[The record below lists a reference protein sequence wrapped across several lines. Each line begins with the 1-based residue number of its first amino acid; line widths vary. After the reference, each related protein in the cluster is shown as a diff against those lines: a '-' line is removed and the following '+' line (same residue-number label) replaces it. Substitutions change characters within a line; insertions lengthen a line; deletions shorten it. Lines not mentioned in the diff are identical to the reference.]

1 VSDRILFQLSEESL
15 PVPVEQAG
23 RLVLKLRPVPGA
35 LSARAKVD
43 RALSTR
49 AAAVAFDRFEK
60 TALLDALDEW
70 LDESGFEALGPD
82 LVDLRG
88 ALEYDLGVE

>member
-1 VSDRILFQLSEESL
+1 MPDRILFQLSEESL

-23 RLVLKLRPVPGA
+23 RLVLKLRPIPGA
-35 LSARAKVD
+35 LSARAKID

-49 AAAVAFDRFEK
+49 LAAVSFDRPEK
-60 TALLDALDEW
+60 TALLDALNRW
-70 LDESGFEALGPD
+70 LDDGGYGALGPD

-88 ALEYDLGVE
+88 ALEYELGVA

>member
-1 VSDRILFQLSEESL
+1 VPNRILFQLSEESL
-15 PVPVEQAG
+15 AVPVEQAG

-35 LSARAKVD
+35 LSARAKID

-49 AAAVAFDRFEK
+49 ATAVAFDRTEK
-60 TALLDALDEW
+60 TALLDALDGW
-70 LDESGFEALGPD
+70 LDDGGFGALGPD

-88 ALEYDLGVE
+88 ALEYDLGIA